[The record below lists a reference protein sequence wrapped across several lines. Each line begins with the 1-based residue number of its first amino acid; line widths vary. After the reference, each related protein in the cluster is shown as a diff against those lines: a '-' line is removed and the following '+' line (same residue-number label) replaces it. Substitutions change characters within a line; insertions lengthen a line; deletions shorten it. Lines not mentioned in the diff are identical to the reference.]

1 MQGGQPTTKS
11 GDYNNPAVVLD
22 VTPPSGEMIK
32 IFAFANKLPD
42 NAPINAPKAGYRWR
56 LTNYE
61 RSPLAHILSIKY
73 DPYNAAFIAWYIGG
87 FGLIGALIFVFFF
100 SHKRVWAMI
109 EKKADYEFEVVLG
122 GNANR
127 NNQALEDKFKTIID
141 SLTSYH
147 LSEQKNQ

>member
-109 EKKADYEFEVVLG
+109 EKKADYVFGLKGNQSGILERAEIKLPKAFFFG
-122 GNANR
+122 GA
-127 NNQALEDKFKTIID
+127 
-141 SLTSYH
+141 
-147 LSEQKNQ
+147 